1 MSSETEPPEQN
12 DPEAD
17 QASFE
22 TLAEPEVA
30 NELLESSETEDSL
43 SDNSAEVS
51 EDNNSADTDDTAT
64 TIGEWSLCASII
76 FLSGY
81 LVIALCSILGPDL
94 IDVTVATDIVDEQE
108 VVRCKDG
115 DVFTIGATKFEIDF
129 LGEGFTAGNVQV
141 IVQTGDTSLDI
152 AKAITDA
159 IENVGA
165 ANIREVTASRMPL
178 SWLPLTK
185 QVGSVVRI
193 NCAKPV
199 TFTDNSEKSFS
210 VASGSILPRSLVYF
224 DEEDLQ
230 KRGYITRFP
239 VGVATIL
246 LLISLLSAFCALMSL
261 VADKN
266 NRRTLLV
273 RLVTLGPLLPTAMAG
288 FMIWVIIKRGAEN
301 SILENFLG

>member
-12 DPEAD
+12 DPETD
-17 QASFE
+17 QASLE
-22 TLAEPEVA
+22 TLAETEVA

-43 SDNSAEVS
+43 SDNSAEGS
-51 EDNNSADTDDTAT
+51 DDDNSADTDDTAT

-76 FLSGY
+76 FLAGY
-81 LVIALCSILGPDL
+81 LVIALCSFLGPDL
-94 IDVTVATDIVDEQE
+94 IDVTVATDFVDEQE

-115 DVFTIGATKFEIDF
+115 DIFTIGATKFEIDF
-129 LGEGFTAGNVQV
+129 EEGFTAGNVQV

-152 AKAITDA
+152 AKAIAEA
-159 IENVGA
+159 IKNVGA
-165 ANIREVTASRMPL
+165 ENIREVTASRMPL
-178 SWLPLTK
+178 SWVPLTK

-193 NCAKPV
+193 DCASPV
-199 TFTDNSEKSFS
+199 TFTDNSNKSFS
-210 VASGSILPRSLVYF
+210 VASGSILPRSLVYL
-224 DEEDLQ
+224 DEKDMQ

-288 FMIWVIIKRGAEN
+288 FMIWVIIKRGAEK